1 MNNKLL
7 QNLIPLFKEWKIA
20 EEKGIVEIEKK
31 LKTIEDKND
40 EENIS
45 DNNKENMTFSDL
57 SEKLTKE
64 LSLKVKKSE
73 GIFFT
78 PQNIVKKTVN
88 DVLKYVK
95 LNKLKFNN
103 ILEPSCGSGEFID
116 YLEKKVKNKTIDC
129 VELNKTIFDEVSM
142 KKYAK
147 NEVKFFNEDFLK
159 YDSSKTYD
167 LIFGNPPYFVIKKKD
182 ILDIDKEYITGRPNI
197 FCLFIIHS
205 LRRLNKDGIL
215 AFVLPN
221 SFLNSS
227 YYEKVRKLIWDKY
240 HLVKIINFN
249 NINKFKDTQQ
259 STSTFIIQ
267 NKIMEDKTNDY
278 IIEIG
283 GRKIFTDKKKELE
296 ELIENSTTLK
306 KLGFKVKNG
315 DTVWNQLKDI
325 LTDDEKETI
334 LVYSSNIKNN
344 EFELTSFP
352 NNEKKKQYIKRTGLT
367 GPRII
372 ISRGYGNSKY
382 VLNYALLDID
392 KQYLL
397 ENHIIS
403 IFYEDDNLSKDELL
417 KKFNKI
423 IKSFKQ
429 KETSKFV
436 DIFSGNNAMNTTEIQ
451 NMLPI
456 YGF

>member
-1 MNNKLL
+1 LKIVKFLIKIEIIFDYNK
-7 QNLIPLFKEWKIA
+7 
-20 EEKGIVEIEKK
+20 V
-31 LKTIEDKND
+31 
-40 EENIS
+40 NI
-45 DNNKENMTFSDL
+45 MTFSHL

-64 LSLKVKKSE
+64 LSSKVKKDE

-95 LNKLKFNN
+95 LHELKDDD

-129 VELNKTIFDEVSM
+129 VEFNKTIFDEVSV

-147 NEVKFFNEDFLK
+147 NLVKFYNQNFIK
-159 YDSSKTYD
+159 YYPSKTYD

-197 FCLFIIHS
+197 FGLFIIHS

-221 SFLNSS
+221 SFMNCS
-227 YYEKVRKLIWDKY
+227 YYEKIRCLIWDKY
-240 HLVKIINFN
+240 HLVKIINFD

-315 DTVWNQLKDI
+315 DTIWNKFKDI
-325 LTDDEKETI
+325 LTDNNKETI

-344 EFELTSFP
+344 KFKLTSFP

-372 ISRGYGNSKY
+372 IPRGYGNSQY
-382 VLNYALLDID
+382 VFNYALLNID
-392 KQYLL
+392 RQYLL

-403 IFYEDDNLSKDELL
+403 IFYEDDNLSKDEIL
-417 KKFNKI
+417 KKLNNI

-429 KETSKFV
+429 KKTSKFV
-436 DIFSGNNAMNTTEIQ
+436 DIFSGTNSLNTTEIQ